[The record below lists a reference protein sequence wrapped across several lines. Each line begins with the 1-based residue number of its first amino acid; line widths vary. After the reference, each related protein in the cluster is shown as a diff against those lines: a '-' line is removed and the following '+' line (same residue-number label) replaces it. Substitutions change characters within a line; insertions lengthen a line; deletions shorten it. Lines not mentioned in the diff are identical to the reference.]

1 MAMTPLL
8 SSISRRGFLFGCAA
22 AAFVGSRIS
31 EVVFASDAA
40 LADQGDVIVTVFLR
54 GGWDVMNVVPP
65 IDGADRGFYEA
76 ARPTLKISNQG
87 DNAAL
92 RLDDLFGL
100 HPAMGQLYELYQAQ
114 KLAIVHAV
122 GLNVDTR
129 SHFEAQQYVES
140 ATPGIKNTG
149 TGWVGRHLTSLGES
163 TNGALLP
170 AVAASGALPITLAG
184 APEAAAISAIDDF
197 DLRTDPFQK
206 AALRHL
212 YEGDTWLH
220 ASGAQT
226 FQAIDTIQRASSSKY
241 QPANGATYPNG
252 QFGSN
257 LKTIAKLIKLG
268 VGLRAATVDLG
279 GWDTHQAEG
288 EGSGGYLSH
297 LVGELSNGLAAFYI
311 DLDESDSPTYAD
323 RMTLV
328 VVSEF
333 GRRLTENASRG
344 TDHGHGSGIFVL
356 GGQVNGGRVISN
368 WPGLQNEQ
376 LYDRADL
383 AVTIDYRQ
391 VLSEILVRRLGNA
404 RLGAVFPGY
413 KDYQP
418 LGIVRGPDLEL
429 QS

>member
-1 MAMTPLL
+1 MALTPALTT
-8 SSISRRGFLFGCAA
+8 ISRRGFLFGCAA

-31 EVVFASDAA
+31 EVVFASEAAA
-40 LADQGDVIVTVFLR
+40 LADQGDVIITVFLR

-65 IDGADRGFYEA
+65 IDGIDRGVYEA
-76 ARPTLKISNQG
+76 ARPNLKIANQG
-87 DNAAL
+87 NDAAL
-92 RLDDLFGL
+92 RLNDQFGL
-100 HPAMGQLYELYQAQ
+100 HPAMTHLYDLYQGQ
-114 KLAIVHAV
+114 KLSIIHAV

-129 SHFEAQQYVES
+129 SHFEAQQYIET
-140 ATPGIKNTG
+140 ATPGIKSTG

-163 TNGALLP
+163 LNGALMP
-170 AVAASGALPITLAG
+170 AVAAGGA
-184 APEAAAISAIDDF
+184 
-197 DLRTDPFQK
+197 
-206 AALRHL
+206 
-212 YEGDTWLH
+212 LH

-226 FQAIDTIQRASSSKY
+226 FQAIDVIQRASSSAY

-252 QFGSN
+252 GFGSN

-288 EGSGGYLSH
+288 DGSGGYLSH
-297 LVGELSNGLAAFYI
+297 LVGELSSGLAAFYT
-311 DLDESDSPTYAD
+311 DLDESGSPTYAD

-333 GRRLTENASRG
+333 GRRLSENASRG

-356 GGQVNGGRVISN
+356 GGQVNGGRVITN

-404 RLGAVFPGY
+404 KLGAVFSGY
-413 KDYQP
+413 KDYRP
-418 LGIVRGPDLEL
+418 
-429 QS
+429 

>member
-1 MAMTPLL
+1 MALVPRLT
-8 SSISRRGFLFGCAA
+8 SISRRGFLFGCTA

-31 EVVFASDAA
+31 EVVFASDAD
-40 LADQGDVIVTVFLR
+40 LVDQGDVVVTVFLR
-54 GGWDVMNVVPP
+54 GGWDIMNVVPP
-65 IDGADRGFYEA
+65 IDGADRGFHEA
-76 ARPTLKISNQG
+76 ARPNLKVPNQG
-87 DNAAL
+87 SGAAL
-92 RLDDLFGL
+92 ALSAQFGL
-100 HPAMGQLYELYQAQ
+100 HPAMDHLYELYQAQ
-114 KLAIVHAV
+114 KLAIIHAV

-129 SHFEAQQYVES
+129 SHFEAQQYIET
-140 ATPGIKNTG
+140 ATPGFKNTG
-149 TGWVGRHLTSLGES
+149 TGWVGRHLTSLGEGL
-163 TNGALLP
+163 NGALLP
-170 AVAASGALPITLAG
+170 AVAAGGAVPTTLAG
-184 APEAAAISAIDDF
+184 APESVSISAIDDF
-197 DLRTDPFQK
+197 DLRAEPFQK

-212 YEGDTWLH
+212 YDGNTWLH

-226 FQAIDTIQRASSSKY
+226 FQAIDTVQRASSSGY

-257 LKTIAKLIKLG
+257 LKTIAKLIILG

-288 EGSGGYLSH
+288 DGSGGYLSH
-297 LVGELSNGLAAFYI
+297 LLAELSSGLAAFYI
-311 DLDESDSPTYAD
+311 DLDESSSPTYAD

-333 GRRLTENASRG
+333 GRRLSENASRG

-356 GGQVNGGRVISN
+356 GGQVNGGRVITN

-391 VLSEILVRRLGNA
+391 VLSEIVVRRLSNA

-418 LGIVRGPDLEL
+418 LGIVRGTDLQLEA
-429 QS
+429 

>member
-1 MAMTPLL
+1 MALTPPLTT
-8 SSISRRGFLFGCAA
+8 ISRRGFLFGCAA

-31 EVVFASDAA
+31 EVVFASEAA

-65 IDGADRGFYEA
+65 IDGVDRGVYEA
-76 ARPTLKISNQG
+76 ARPNLKIANQG
-87 DNAAL
+87 NDAAL
-92 RLDDLFGL
+92 RLNDQFGL
-100 HPAMGQLYELYQAQ
+100 HPAMSHLYDLYQAQ
-114 KLAIVHAV
+114 KLSIIHAV

-129 SHFEAQQYVES
+129 SHFEAQQYIET
-140 ATPGIKNTG
+140 ATPGIKSTG

-163 TNGALLP
+163 GALMP
-170 AVAASGALPITLAG
+170 AVAAGGALPSILAG
-184 APEAAAISAIDDF
+184 APEAVSISAIDDF
-197 DLRTDPFQK
+197 DLRAEPFQK

-212 YEGDTWLH
+212 YDGDSWLH

-226 FQAIDTIQRASSSKY
+226 FQAIDIIQRASSSAY

-252 QFGSN
+252 GFGSN

-288 EGSGGYLSH
+288 DGSGGYLSH
-297 LVGELSNGLAAFYI
+297 LVGELSNGLAAFYT
-311 DLDESDSPTYAD
+311 DLDESGSPNYAD

-333 GRRLTENASRG
+333 GRRLSENASRG

-356 GGQVNGGRVISN
+356 GGQVNGGRVITN

-413 KDYQP
+413 KEYQP
-418 LGIVRGPDLEL
+418 LGIVRGADLAVTG
-429 QS
+429 

>member
-1 MAMTPLL
+1 MAVAPQLTG
-8 SSISRRGFLFGCAA
+8 ISRRGFLFGCAA

-40 LADQGDVIVTVFLR
+40 LADQGDVVVTVFLR

-65 IDGADRGFYEA
+65 IDGVDRGLYEA
-76 ARPTLKISNQG
+76 ARPTLKVPNQG
-87 DNAAL
+87 SDAAL
-92 RLDDLFGL
+92 RLTDQFGL
-100 HPAMGQLYELYQAQ
+100 HPAMGRLYELYQAQ

-129 SHFEAQQYVES
+129 SHFEAQQYIEN
-140 ATPGIKNTG
+140 ATPGAKTTG
-149 TGWVGRHLTSLGES
+149 TGWVGRHLASMGDAL
-163 TNGALLP
+163 NGALLP
-170 AVAASGALPITLAG
+170 AVAAGGAVPTTLAG
-184 APEAAAISAIDDF
+184 APESASISAIDDF

-212 YEGDTWLH
+212 YDGNTWLH
-220 ASGAQT
+220 AAGAQT
-226 FQAIDTIQRASSSKY
+226 FQAIDTIQRAGSASY
-241 QPANGATYPNG
+241 EPANGATYPNG
-252 QFGSN
+252 AFGTN

-268 VGLRAATVDLG
+268 VGLQAATVDLG

-288 EGSGGYLSH
+288 DGAGGYLSH
-297 LVGELSNGLAAFYI
+297 LVAELSNGLAAFYV
-311 DLDESDSPTYAD
+311 DLDESSTPTYAD

-333 GRRLTENASRG
+333 GRRLSENASRG

-356 GGQVNGGRVISN
+356 GGQVNGGRIVTN
-368 WPGLQNEQ
+368 WPGLQNDQ

-383 AVTIDYRQ
+383 AVTTDYRQ
-391 VLSEILVRRLGNA
+391 VLSEIVVRRLGNA
-404 RLGAVFPGY
+404 RLGTVFPGY

-418 LGIVRGPDLEL
+418 LGIVRGADLPVRA
-429 QS
+429 

>member
-1 MAMTPLL
+1 MALTPPLTT
-8 SSISRRGFLFGCAA
+8 ISRRGFLFGCAA

-65 IDGADRGFYEA
+65 IDGVDRGVYEA
-76 ARPTLKISNQG
+76 ARPNLKIANQG
-87 DNAAL
+87 NDAAL
-92 RLDDLFGL
+92 RLNDQFGL
-100 HPAMGQLYELYQAQ
+100 HPAMSHLYELYQAQ
-114 KLAIVHAV
+114 KLSIIHAV

-129 SHFEAQQYVES
+129 SHFEAQQYIET
-140 ATPGIKNTG
+140 ATPGIKSTG

-163 TNGALLP
+163 LNGALLP
-170 AVAASGALPITLAG
+170 AVAAGGALPSTLAG
-184 APEAAAISAIDDF
+184 APQAVSISAIDDF
-197 DLRTDPFQK
+197 DLRAEPFQK

-212 YEGDTWLH
+212 YDGDTWLH

-226 FQAIDTIQRASSSKY
+226 FQAIDIIQRASSSAY

-252 QFGSN
+252 GFGSN

-288 EGSGGYLSH
+288 DGSGGYLAH
-297 LVGELSNGLAAFYI
+297 LVAELSSGLAAFYT
-311 DLDESDSPTYAD
+311 DLDESGSATYAD

-333 GRRLTENASRG
+333 GRRLSENASRG

-418 LGIVRGPDLEL
+418 LGIVRGADLAVG
-429 QS
+429 